1 MRHERLK
8 ELRLERLRSLPLH
21 HQKSAVAIALI
32 AAGGAAFLALQTP
45 TAGAPPAALSTRRMA
60 TEASARG
67 LRPGLAGSE
76 QMMGI
81 GPQPSTPPARAAT
94 RAAVATPRPVAEMPT
109 PRNVSSSILEQGA
122 AKAQVQGS
130 LATVAT
136 AGGAL
141 PGDALDIS
149 QPSISS
155 GPLGRGV
162 ITLDAGA
169 TTAFAYIEPYQ
180 EPNTW
185 AYRNY
190 CGPGAAIALLSH
202 WDRTYPARADIYQ
215 LGVDMGL
222 DPDAGVSILGM
233 VDPINQRIKALTGSN
248 LDWYRYG
255 RAESLDD
262 FRYMIK
268 TDVVDH
274 GIPLITGLMT
284 SGLPGWS
291 YDVGH
296 FVTIYGYVRTSDGTE
311 YVAYADTAPPL
322 TGHTG
327 NGLHLWELNSF
338 WAAVSRN
345 CGQIW

>member
-1 MRHERLK
+1 M
-8 ELRLERLRSLPLH
+8 ELARSFAARRRAP
-21 HQKSAVAIALI
+21 AVAIALV
-32 AAGGAAFLALQTP
+32 AAGWAAFLALQAPAATAPSAQLTTRRVP
-45 TAGAPPAALSTRRMA
+45 TA
-60 TEASARG
+60 ASARG

-76 QMMGI
+76 QMLGV
-81 GPQPSTPPARAAT
+81 GPQSMRPTTQPAAAT
-94 RAAVATPRPVAEMPT
+94 AAAATATAPTPRPLVVMPT
-109 PRNVSSSILEQGA
+109 PRYVSPSILQQGA
-122 AKAQVQGS
+122 EKAELHDV
-130 LATVAT
+130 LAAVPT
-136 AGGAL
+136 AGGAR
-141 PGDALDIS
+141 PGDPLDIS

-155 GPLGRGV
+155 GPVGRGV
-162 ITLDAGA
+162 ITLDAN
-169 TTAFAYIEPYQ
+169 TVTAFAYIEPYS

-185 AYRNY
+185 VYRNY

-202 WDRTYPARADIYQ
+202 WDRSYPLRADIYQ
-215 LGVDMGL
+215 LGVEMGL

-233 VDPINQRIKALTGSN
+233 VEPINRRIQALTGSG

-274 GIPLITGLMT
+274 GLPLITGLMT

-296 FVTIYGYVRTSDGTE
+296 FVTIYGYVHTGNGAE
-311 YVAYADTAPPL
+311 FVAYADTAPAL

-327 NGLHLWELNSF
+327 NGLHLWELNGF